1 MKKSIYIIFICLLA
15 ATSLMAQKE
24 PIKTNKVILKYGAQT
39 FAPRQDSAMLKW
51 RSNRFGQFIH
61 FGLYAIPGGVWK
73 GKTYN
78 YAAEFLK
85 SSAKIPTSTWDSLMY
100 KFSLPKFNPTEWARM
115 AKQMGVK
122 YMTITTK
129 HHEGFCLWPTKYTDF
144 NISNTPFKR
153 DLLKEIV
160 DAYNKEGIDVNFY
173 YSVLDWHNPYWRY
186 DIKNS
191 ADSVAMKNYLQYAYN
206 QLKELALRYPTVKG
220 FWFDGTWDNSVKKN
234 GKWTYEVE
242 KMLKSVRPGIIV
254 NSRLRA
260 DDFGSRHRDTNGDLM
275 GDYESGYERR
285 LPTQSDLEKVLKNDW
300 EACMTIP
307 ENQWGYHKDWSLS
320 HIKSSDELIEMLV
333 KATSMSGNFLLNFGP
348 SAEGVFRPEEQKIA
362 SQIGDWMKLNSMAI
376 YNCGYAGLEKQDWGY
391 FTKNNNSNKYYMIV
405 VNRPVTDKLRVKL
418 EKGEGMSG
426 IKMMG
431 SPNVKLTVEDL
442 NNQEFFIQ
450 LPPIKENHAFV
461 IELEI
466 STKDNLKPNTYQK
479 PLT

>member
-1 MKKSIYIIFICLLA
+1 MKKNLSILITLLLL
-15 ATSLMAQKE
+15 TSFLFAQKAE
-24 PIKTNKVILKYGAQT
+24 EKNKIALKYGAQT
-39 FAPRQDSAMLKW
+39 FQKRQDSAMLKW

-85 SSAKIPTSTWDSLMY
+85 SSAKIPTTTWDSLMY
-100 KFSLPKFNPTEWARM
+100 QFALPKFNPTVWAKL

-129 HHEGFCLWPTKYTDF
+129 HHEGFCMWPTKYTDF
-144 NISNTPFKR
+144 NIGNTPFKR
-153 DLLKEIV
+153 DLLKEVV

-173 YSVLDWHNPYWRY
+173 YSVLDWHNPDWRY
-186 DIKNS
+186 DIKS
-191 ADSVAMKNYLQYAYN
+191 QADSIAMQRCLQYAYN
-206 QLKELALRYPTVKG
+206 QLKELAERYPTVKG

-242 KMLKSVRPGIIV
+242 KMLKAVHPGIIV

-260 DDFGSRHRDTNGDLM
+260 DDLGARHRDSNGDLM

-285 LPTQSDLEKVLKNDW
+285 LPTQADLEKVLKNDW

-307 ENQWGYHKDWSLS
+307 ENQWGYHRDWSLS

-333 KATSMSGNFLLNFGP
+333 KTTSMSGNFLLNFGP
-348 SAEGVFRPEEQKIA
+348 SGEGVFRPEEQKITV
-362 SQIGDWMKLNSMAI
+362 QIGEWMKQNSEAI

-391 FTKNNNSNKYYMIV
+391 FTKNAGTGKVYMV
-405 VNRPVTDKLRVKL
+405 VFNQPVNRKLRIKL
-418 EKGEGMSG
+418 EKSQSISGMKLKG
-426 IKMMG
+426 F
-431 SPNVKLTVEDL
+431 PNEKLTLEDL

-450 LPPIKENHAFV
+450 LPAINTNHAFV

-466 STKDNLKPNTYQK
+466 TMKDNLKQNTYQK

>member
-1 MKKSIYIIFICLLA
+1 MKKVFNLLLIILIFT
-15 ATSLMAQKE
+15 TSLQAQKTE
-24 PIKTNKVILKYGAQT
+24 TTKTRVVLKYGAQT

-61 FGLYAIPGGVWK
+61 WGLYAIPGGIWK

-100 KFSLPKFNPTEWARM
+100 QFAIPKFNPTEWARM

-129 HHEGFCLWPTKYTDF
+129 HHEGFCMWPTKYTDF

-153 DLLKEIV
+153 DLLKEVV

-173 YSVLDWHNPYWRY
+173 YSVLDWHNPDWRY
-186 DIKNS
+186 DIKNAS
-191 ADSVAMKNYLQYAYN
+191 DSIAMQRLLQYAYN
-206 QLKELALRYPTVKG
+206 QLKELAERYPTVKG
-220 FWFDGTWDNSVKKN
+220 FWFDGTWDNSVKMN
-234 GKWTYEVE
+234 GKWTYDVE
-242 KMLKSVRPGIIV
+242 KMLKSIRPGIIV

-260 DDFGSRHRDTNGDLM
+260 DDLGSRHRDSNGDLM

-285 LPTQSDLEKVLKNDW
+285 LPTQADLEKVLKNDW

-320 HIKSSDELIEMLV
+320 HIKSSDELIEMLT
-333 KATSMSGNFLLNFGP
+333 KATSMGGNFLLNFGP
-348 SAEGVFRPEEQKIA
+348 SGEGVFRPEEQKIA
-362 SQIGDWMKLNSMAI
+362 GQIGEWMKLNGVAI

-391 FTKNNNSNKYYMIV
+391 FTKNTTTKKIYMV
-405 VNRPVTDKLRVKL
+405 VFNQPLSHKLRLKL
-418 EKGEGMSG
+418 DMGQVISG
-426 IKMMG
+426 IKMLASTG
-431 SPNVKLTVEDL
+431 EKLAFEEL
-442 NNQEFFIQ
+442 GNQEFLIQ
-450 LPPIKENHAFV
+450 APDFKEKHAYV
-461 IELEI
+461 IELEL
-466 STKDNLKPNTYQK
+466 KDKGNNSNSNYVAPKI
-479 PLT
+479 